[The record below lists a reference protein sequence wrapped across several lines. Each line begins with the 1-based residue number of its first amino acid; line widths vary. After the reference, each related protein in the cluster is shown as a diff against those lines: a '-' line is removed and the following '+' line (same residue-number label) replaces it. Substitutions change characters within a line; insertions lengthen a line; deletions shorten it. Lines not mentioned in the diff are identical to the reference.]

1 MIHILPSLNIV
12 ILVYGTSTFIYE
24 RYVTPYF
31 YEINYCKTQKV
42 LK

>member
-12 ILVYGTSTFIYE
+12 ILVYGT
-24 RYVTPYF
+24 F
-31 YEINYCKTQKV
+31 YEISYCKTQKV